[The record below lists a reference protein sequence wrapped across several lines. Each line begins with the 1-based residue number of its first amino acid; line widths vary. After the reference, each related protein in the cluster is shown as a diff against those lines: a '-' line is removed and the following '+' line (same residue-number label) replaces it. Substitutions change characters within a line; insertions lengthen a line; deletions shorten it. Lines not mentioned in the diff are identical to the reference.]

1 MPTEYQVDPRAARA
15 TGASLARLAEPARAA
30 AAEVGS
36 IRLAPGALVSVAGEL
51 AAFTSV
57 WADDLRAVGAS
68 FDYLGTAVASAS
80 TAYETTDA
88 QATAT
93 YSRRSGKR
101 TEI

>member
-1 MPTEYQVDPRAARA
+1 MPTEYQVDTRAARA

-36 IRLAPGALVSVAGEL
+36 IRLAPGALVSVSGEL

-68 FDYLGTAVASAS
+68 FDHLGTAVASAS

-88 QATAT
+88 QAKAT
-93 YSRRSGKR
+93 FSRIPLKR